1 MIVADLAFCF
11 RGRIFSVAEVAA
23 ATRVA
28 AAWVA
33 GGVGVA
39 AAVAAEASA
48 SRLGSSAIL
57 DSEVLLLT
65 VFETDCIYV
74 CRFVV
79 LIEGG
84 REGGCFRRLV
94 WRAVW

>member
-28 AAWVA
+28 VAWVA
-33 GGVGVA
+33 RGVGV
-39 AAVAAEASA
+39 VDVVVEVSA